1 MLNILKLIRWQN
13 LLMIALVQCIIKYGL
28 LQPFGVSM
36 SLSTFNFFLLI
47 MSTICIAAAGNIIND
62 IYDIETDTINNS
74 EKVIIGKSVSEKMG
88 YNLFII
94 LNILGVGIGFYVSHA
109 IGKSELFTIFVII
122 SALLY
127 VYASYLKKTF
137 LIGNIIISA
146 LVALSILIVGIFE
159 LIPSMTIQ
167 NQGIQLAFFR
177 ILLDYA
183 IFAFII
189 NFIREIAK
197 DIEDIDGDYK
207 SGMHTLPIVIGRER
221 ASKVL
226 FVLSLIPLIAVIY
239 YVNNSLYK
247 QPIAVVYFLVFIIAP
262 LIYICIL
269 IFNAKTKKEF
279 HIISNFLKLVMLFG
293 MLSILLYKFMLL

>member
-1 MLNILKLIRWQN
+1 MNILNLIRWKN
-13 LLMIALVQCIIKYGL
+13 LVMIALMQCLIKYGL
-28 LQPFGVSM
+28 FLPFGVST
-36 SLSTFNFFLLI
+36 SLNTFNFFILI
-47 MSTICIAAAGNIIND
+47 IATLCIASAGYIIND
-62 IYDIETDTINNS
+62 IYDVETDFINKP
-74 EKVIIGKSVSEKMG
+74 EKIIIGKSLSEKMA

-94 LNILGVGIGFYVSHA
+94 LNVIGVGLGFYLSNA
-109 IGKSELFTIFVII
+109 IGKSELFALFVII

-127 VYASYLKKTF
+127 VYASYLKQTF
-137 LIGNIIISA
+137 LIGNIVISA
-146 LVALSILIVGIFE
+146 LVALSILLVGIFE
-159 LIPSMTIQ
+159 LIPSMTAQ

-189 NFIREIAK
+189 NFIREITK

-226 FVLSLIPLIAVIY
+226 IVLSFIPLLAVIY
-239 YVNNSLYK
+239 YLNNNLYK
-247 QPIAVVYFLVFIIAP
+247 QPIAVVYYLIFIIAP
-262 LIYICIL
+262 LIYLIIL
-269 IFNAKTKKEF
+269 IFNAKTKKDF
-279 HIISNFLKLVMLFG
+279 HAISNLLKIVMLFG